1 MFERLKN
8 ALARLQWSTA
18 RSAPLAQWADQ
29 HGLGFRPLIGGA
41 YALSGHWHGQA
52 VRLECMAPSRPFIQ
66 GMELMARADLGLSV
80 PGSVVLMNR
89 SLKLMLEQRASE
101 LYSQYTDAL
110 QTTAQTLPDEIRW
123 LAMYRD
129 AGWTGPDRQFWAR
142 YAVLTDMPETAKQ
155 WIDEEGVQRLMRWPA
170 NAVNPDTPL
179 MLMLMKGKAY
189 MRLQIDQTRDTAT
202 ALHAFELFHHF
213 SEQARGV
220 LPAR

>member
-142 YAVLTDMPETAKQ
+142 YAVLTAKHTDAAHSHHGNTK
-155 WIDEEGVQRLMRWPA
+155 IVVESIFCPSIWPA
-170 NAVNPDTPL
+170 IRPCTHLSAQTVKPYASARPNA
-179 MLMLMKGKAY
+179 A
-189 MRLQIDQTRDTAT
+189 
-202 ALHAFELFHHF
+202 
-213 SEQARGV
+213 
-220 LPAR
+220 PAQPISAPSVKNSPMI